1 MTQTLSIQHT
11 TTYHYDKPVPYALLQ
26 LRLRPKDHH
35 GQTVRDWV
43 VDVQGGKIEVEYDDQ
58 NCNHVTLISFDA
70 DVTEVTV
77 TSRGQVDIKET
88 NGISGQHQ
96 GFTPLWLFEQPTPLT
111 KAGPACRKILGKVSG
126 EVGTLA
132 WLHDLSNMIRSTVA
146 YEIGASN
153 VGYSAE
159 DAAQA
164 GHGVCQDHTHVFIA
178 CCRAVDLPSRY
189 ISGYLMMDD
198 RTHQDAT
205 HAWAETYVKD
215 LGWVGFDISNGI
227 SPDRRYVRVASGLDY
242 ADAAPVSGTRFG
254 TASESM
260 AVQLQVQQ

>member
-11 TTYHYDKPVPYALLQ
+11 TSYRYDEPVPYALLQ

-35 GQTVRDWV
+35 GQIVRKWDL
-43 VDVQGGKIEVEYDDQ
+43 DVQGGKIEVEYDDQ
-58 NCNHVTLISFDA
+58 NCNHVTLISFDPE
-70 DVTEVTV
+70 VTEVTI
-77 TSRGQVDIKET
+77 TSSGIVEAKEIH
-88 NGISGQHQ
+88 GITGPHQ
-96 GFTPLWLFEQPTPLT
+96 GFTPLWLFELPTPLT
-111 KAGPACRKILGKVSG
+111 KVGPACRKILAQVSG

-132 WLHDLSNMIRSTVA
+132 WLHELSNLILENVP
-146 YEIGASN
+146 YKIGASD
-153 VGYSAE
+153 VAYSAE
-159 DAAQA
+159 DAAVA
-164 GHGVCQDHTHVFIA
+164 GHGVCQDHAHIFVA
-178 CCRAVDLPSRY
+178 CCRAMNLPSRY

-198 RTHQDAT
+198 RAHQDAT
-205 HAWAETYVKD
+205 HAWAEAHVKD

-227 SPDRRYVRVASGLDY
+227 SPDHRYVRVASGLDY